1 MDLIKAA
8 IKRCDLRDAVALHDC
23 DMERVP
29 RVDGA
34 LPVYNLV
41 GTPDITSLDWIN
53 LIDQNIQ
60 VRKPMSDCYLSIDR
74 SITVQNL
81 LINLSTRHEPFASQD
96 ELITEPLRPHTKLRI
111 ASDDIHRDVG
121 IDENHRPGLPS

>member
-1 MDLIKAA
+1 
-8 IKRCDLRDAVALHDC
+8 
-23 DMERVP
+23 MERVP
-29 RVDGA
+29 RVDGP

-41 GTPDITSLDWIN
+41 GAPDINSLDWIN
-53 LIDQNIQ
+53 LIDQDIQ

-81 LINLSTRHEPFASQD
+81 LINLCTRHEPFTSQD